1 MSLPVIR
8 LRPREDRRLR
18 AGHLWVFSNEI
29 DSDAT
34 PLTAFTPGDV
44 VRIESAHGRCLGVG
58 YVNPRSLISVRIVST
73 DPHAVVG
80 RDLLVARL
88 QAALAWR
95 ERIYASPFYRLAFG
109 EADGLPGLVVDR
121 YGDVLVAQFTTA
133 GMERLKTD
141 VIEAL
146 DQVVRPASILVRN
159 DTASRALEGLPSY
172 VEAGLGEPPA
182 EVTVVEGSCRFRVAL
197 GVGQKT
203 GWFYDQRPNRMRLLP
218 YVAHARVLDLFSYVG
233 GFGIQAA
240 AHGAHHATLVDAS
253 DRALS
258 YARGN
263 AADNGVGAHVATVH
277 GDVFEVL
284 RDLRA
289 AGEYFDVVIVDPP
302 ALIKRR
308 KDYGAGLAAYQ
319 RLNEAALAV
328 LGANGV
334 LLSASCSHHLERETL
349 PRVVAQAATRLRR
362 GLQFVEEGGQ
372 GPDHPIHPAIPET
385 AYLKALVARSLSAL

>member
-29 DSDAT
+29 DCDAT
-34 PLTAFTPGDV
+34 PLAAFAPGDA

-73 DPHAVVG
+73 DPRAIIG
-80 RDLLVARL
+80 RQFLVARL
-88 QAALAWR
+88 QGALAWR
-95 ERIYASPFYRLAFG
+95 ERVYASPFYRLVFG
-109 EADGLPGLVVDR
+109 EADGVPGLVVDR
-121 YGDVLVAQFTTA
+121 YGEVLVTQFTTA
-133 GMERLKTD
+133 GMERLKTE
-141 VIEAL
+141 VVEAL

-172 VEAGLGEPPA
+172 VEAALGEPPA
-182 EVTVVEGSCRFRVAL
+182 EVTVIEGSCRFRVAL
-197 GVGQKT
+197 RGGQKT

-218 YVAHARVLDLFSYVG
+218 YVARARVLDLFSYVG

-240 AHGAHHATLVDAS
+240 AHGADHATLVDGS
-253 DRALS
+253 ERALS

-263 AADNGVGAHVATVH
+263 AADNGVAPHVATVH
-277 GDVFEVL
+277 GDVFDIL
-284 RDLRA
+284 RELRA
-289 AGEYFDVVIVDPP
+289 AGTRFDVVIVDPP

-308 KDYGAGLAAYQ
+308 KDYEAGLGAYQ

-328 LGANGV
+328 LCADGV
-334 LLSASCSHHLERETL
+334 LLSASCSHHLERDTL
-349 PRVVAQAATRLRR
+349 ARVVAQAATRLRR
-362 GLQFVEEGGQ
+362 GIQFADEGGQ

-385 AYLKALVARSLSAL
+385 AYLKAFVARASSVL

>member
-44 VRIESAHGRCLGVG
+44 VRIEGAHGRCLGVG

-95 ERIYASPFYRLAFG
+95 ERVYALPFYRLAFG

-133 GMERLKTD
+133 GMERLKP
-141 VIEAL
+141 VVVEAL
-146 DQVVRPASILVRN
+146 EHVVRPASILLRN

-172 VEAGLGEPPA
+172 VEAALGQPPA
-182 EVTVVEGSCRFRVAL
+182 EATVIEGSCRFRVAL
-197 GVGQKT
+197 GAGQKT
-203 GWFYDQRPNRMRLLP
+203 GWFYDQRPNRARILP
-218 YVAHARVLDLFSYVG
+218 YVARARVLDLFTYVG

-240 AHGAHHATLVDAS
+240 AHGADHVTVVDAS
-253 DRALS
+253 ERALS
-258 YARGN
+258 YARAN
-263 AADNGVGAHVATVH
+263 AADNGVAPHVAAVQ
-277 GDVFEVL
+277 GDAFEVL
-284 RDLRA
+284 RNLRD
-289 AGEYFDVVIVDPP
+289 AGERFDVVIVDPP

-308 KDYGAGLAAYQ
+308 KDYEAGLAAYQ

-328 LGANGV
+328 LGEDGV
-334 LLSASCSHHLERETL
+334 LLSASCSHHLERHAL
-349 PRVVAQAATRLRR
+349 SRVVAQAAGRLRR
-362 GLQFVEEGGQ
+362 GLQFVDEGGQ
-372 GPDHPIHPAIPET
+372 GPDHPVHPAIPET
-385 AYLKALVARSLSAL
+385 AYLKTVVARSLSAR